1 LKLPNRSDEAS
12 VLADESVRGFLLT
25 DSELRTMNA
34 LLLPV
39 AVLLAA
45 LAGLFFLG
53 SYLWYRHAVRLH
65 AESLFPDDATGVRL
79 LRYGV
84 STGAATFGGF
94 LLVSVLYLLA
104 GSTAGT
110 TTGPALDPMPFETV
124 AIGLFALS
132 LSTFCVAGVGY
143 AADAIRRRLGVR

>member
-1 LKLPNRSDEAS
+1 
-12 VLADESVRGFLLT
+12 
-25 DSELRTMNA
+25 MNA

-53 SYLWYRHAVRLH
+53 GYLWYRHAVRLH
-65 AESLFPDDATGVRL
+65 AESLFPDDATGVRM

-84 STGAATFGGF
+84 SAGAATFGGF

-110 TTGPALDPMPFETV
+110 ATGPALDAVPFETV
-124 AIGLFALS
+124 AVGLFALS

-143 AADAIRRRLGVR
+143 ATDAIRRRLGVR